1 MMTRAAAAM
10 VKLEMQSDELARFLV
25 ATIGTS
31 THSPDAIAKSFE
43 LRDPVG
49 PVPLRTENV
58 RSHIEIAVGA
68 GGAAAAHG
76 SCHGERP
83 EMQAR
88 ELADL
93 RISNA
98 GGSWLTPPLCFQ
110 EASAGGD
117 REAAHDGP
125 GDAIACAATGPAS
138 TSGEPG
144 CSLSQL
150 IQRCDRPNSALRMS
164 GRRLARSAAGR
175 SSRASRSNTSE
186 VGPRLLRQ
194 FPLHVWQPALASLRL
209 RGFGSPQIR
218 CGGSRSTTP
227 CSCSGCRKSTR
238 RASTCPTSC
247 GTYGCS
253 DSSANDLCCP
263 GCLPK

>member
-144 CSLSQL
+144 CSLSQ
-150 IQRCDRPNSALRMS
+150 RCDRPESQRFACLGAQVGSFCCRPIIEGIQEQHKRGRPTPTPPVPLARLAASAGFVETSRVWLAADPMWRISEHHSVQLQRLQKKYPACIDLPYILRDLRMLGQLS
-164 GRRLARSAAGR
+164 
-175 SSRASRSNTSE
+175 
-186 VGPRLLRQ
+186 
-194 FPLHVWQPALASLRL
+194 
-209 RGFGSPQIR
+209 
-218 CGGSRSTTP
+218 
-227 CSCSGCRKSTR
+227 K
-238 RASTCPTSC
+238 
-247 GTYGCS
+247 
-253 DSSANDLCCP
+253 
-263 GCLPK
+263 